1 MANNEEYCESASY
14 QMIYRMLDKLRK
26 RPGVWLGKP
35 DITKLNTFISGYYNA
50 LWDLDVYANKTTL
63 FPLDFWF
70 MHEFVKN
77 KTKSYGSSAGWAN
90 LILEEC
96 KGNEIEAIERFFEYL
111 YEFRSLKAVSMKKAI
126 LTDENIL
133 ANDKMMFSY
142 KVDTSTIFREDEN
155 KADNEY
161 YYIGEKL
168 IGRKIPVYDSP
179 QAVYIIELSGKNGFL
194 CAIETVNDIRV
205 KRYIF
210 GEKQIMG
217 NNKCSE
223 SPENVFGSLTTLNTI
238 PCFENPDFNKPI
250 YW

>member
-1 MANNEEYCESASY
+1 
-14 QMIYRMLDKLRK
+14 
-26 RPGVWLGKP
+26 
-35 DITKLNTFISGYYNA
+35 
-50 LWDLDVYANKTTL
+50 
-63 FPLDFWF
+63 
-70 MHEFVKN
+70 
-77 KTKSYGSSAGWAN
+77 
-90 LILEEC
+90 
-96 KGNEIEAIERFFEYL
+96 
-111 YEFRSLKAVSMKKAI
+111 MKKAI